1 MPKKIS
7 GFTLVELIIG
17 ITILSLLAVA
27 LLAALDPVEQF
38 NKARDTTTRN
48 TALELHNAVLRYS
61 AARDVYPSP
70 ISVVTV
76 AITANPTFVQE
87 LVQAG
92 ELKTNFSTAA
102 GGNTVLNEIRMYNIG
117 DPTGGSETGIIYTC
131 FMPRSK
137 QFKLQKGM
145 FNLAANAYPSPNSTC
160 SFQGTNPNDRGNC
173 AYCAQ

>member
-1 MPKKIS
+1 MNQKTY
-7 GFTLVELIIG
+7 GFTLIELIIG

-48 TALELHNAVLRYS
+48 TAMEMHNAVLRYS
-61 AARDVYPSP
+61 AARDVYPTQ
-70 ISVVTV
+70 IAVVTV
-76 AITANPTFVQE
+76 AITGNTTFVQE

-92 ELKTNFSTAA
+92 ELKTNFATAA
-102 GGNTVLNEIRMYNIG
+102 GGDASLNEIRMFNVG
-117 DPTGGSETGIIYTC
+117 DPAGGSGTGIIYTC

-145 FNLAANAYPSPNSTC
+145 FDLAAGVYPSPNATC
-160 SFQGTNPNDRGNC
+160 AIQGTNPNTRGNC